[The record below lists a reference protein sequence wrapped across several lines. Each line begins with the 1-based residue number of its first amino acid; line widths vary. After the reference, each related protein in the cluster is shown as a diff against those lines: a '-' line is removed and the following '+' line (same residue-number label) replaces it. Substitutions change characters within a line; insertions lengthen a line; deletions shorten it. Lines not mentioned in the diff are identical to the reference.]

1 MRPGRVD
8 NAPTTPHRRLIG
20 TLLAALL
27 LATTGLAT
35 LAADGPATANGA
47 DQNVRNLQV
56 VTDPDVPDIYSLPVT
71 WDAPIS
77 AGVTH
82 YRLDIATTGAGSLPG
97 FPTDVTASAVMADPD
112 VATSP
117 LVVVFTDLQP
127 SSQYTVTVA
136 ALAGFDLWPATTVQ
150 GSTAA
155 APPATTPDT
164 PKNLVLTAQQNGI
177 AATWQAPDS
186 DGGSPLT
193 GYRLEVWPPTVQDIE
208 LGVVT
213 SHTITGLQQETLYTV
228 NVVAVN
234 AVGPSAATTSAVRTL
249 TPVGL
254 ARLGG
259 ATASTSA
266 STTTLSASVLNS
278 GRPTSVSRV
287 GFVVSRTDP
296 PLLDTDGVTF
306 VPAPSGLSDTLTA
319 TTNAIADDQLYF
331 VRAVL
336 EATYASGSSVSYG
349 PSVPYAASTRT
360 IRFTNLNQ
368 VGRIGPSQ
376 GLADGFYSAGAGGGS
391 LEHRV
396 TILADEPGIQRYA
409 VEIPGAYRVEAAGA
423 AGGGNGGRGAV
434 VRGTVVFVQ
443 DDPLMIAVGQRPS
456 NDETVEGGG
465 GGTFVTRGTTLADAQ
480 PLIIAGGGGGGSGL
494 PTQVRDQRAHGR
506 APAPGEV
513 EAPGQD
519 GGHIRCSRGGILC
532 RSAAGRR
539 GGLGG
544 PVQEQTSIH
553 PTTGLGTASG
563 GGGFLTSG
571 SDSYYQSRDWYNL
584 RTFQGSGGRSFRAG
598 AAGGVQPDRTNW
610 PCQSG
615 CSSLV
620 GGFGGGGSP
629 YRKWP
634 FSVSPLHADKF
645 FGGGGGG
652 YNGGGGGVEQPTA
665 DFRERFHN
673 YPEATGGGGG
683 SYNAGLAP
691 EGITGGNADRAAGY
705 VEMRLLAYQP
715 EAGDT
720 DIVGGRAGTTA
731 TLTSQVVS
739 TGGDVAVERGFVI
752 SQEPDP
758 VLGGPGVQQLRAS
771 GVGAG
776 SFSVMTPPM
785 AARTFLYLRSY
796 VRGYGGVGYGPVRT
810 LSTLRPVTF
819 TTAGVTG
826 PQGPTQAQLDTAYA
840 GTPLAGLVQT
850 SVSAHVPQGMQLV
863 TISATGRYRIQALG
877 ARGGIALPRGF
888 TTPPGGDRGGRG
900 ALVEGVF
907 DLAEGDQLLIVV
919 GQQPGNQVGGGGATF
934 VVKGSGLNDPDLEPL
949 LVAGGGGAVSMPFDE
964 LGIVADATAPSGSVT
979 ASAAAFVDLSGVDGG
994 GGLGFGAQ
1002 DAGGR
1007 GWAGAGGGFAGD
1019 GAPGA
1024 TGGAV
1029 GGAQVGAAGG
1039 KAFMNGGEGGEGTTC
1054 TGQNG
1059 SWVQGVTFTTAGG
1072 FGGGG
1077 AGAHYF
1083 RPNCWSQ
1090 GGNGGGYNGAGALAP
1105 MAMDQYPRIGRGGG
1119 SLNTGIF
1126 PVGVSGLND
1135 GSGLVHLSYIPPS
1148 QPGSLFAAVGAPQA
1162 VQLPAGATLA
1172 RSPGSVLT
1180 WRNGV
1185 LVQVPTISPATTT
1198 TSARTFIDTTV
1209 GSATG
1214 GLLLD
1219 VVEGSGSSGA
1229 QIIGLLSQ
1237 RNSDEPLPV
1246 PAGGITGVSTSAG
1259 NDEVRMLLAGT
1270 DDADQVRLRGN
1281 NGEPVAGAGGRI
1293 SSIITGLPPGTQGEV
1308 SLRSTPRLLG
1318 TFTVDADGVAS
1329 FVADV
1334 PGDLPAG
1341 SHTLVLS
1348 TFSGEDQAAVVSVG
1362 MTVVPRTATPG
1373 GSLPGGLGDLVNA
1386 PTTGGGTGGGTP
1398 TTTIPPRAPQTT
1410 VPPTTTV
1417 APTRTTPPLPQT
1429 ATPEAIRQRG
1439 DELVSVVAGVLS
1451 AGVAAPVAV
1460 QATPT
1465 GAVVSGLLTDPV
1477 TGQPMAVPVQNI
1489 VMVQGEGTALLLAAV
1504 GGDGGA
1510 APLGADGVLQLPP
1523 GGRMGAAMAG
1533 FTPSSPGQ
1541 IVLFSDPTLLGQ
1553 FTTDASGVFAGDVA
1567 LPADLAPGRHTLV
1580 ITVGGVSQSLEV
1592 VVAAGDVVPGRLP
1605 ATGQDPW
1612 RVLGW
1617 VLVLLATG
1625 VLLLIDRRRRFSR

>member
-1 MRPGRVD
+1 MRGSRVGD
-8 NAPTTPHRRLIG
+8 TNTARQRRLIG
-20 TLLAALL
+20 APLVMALLAA
-27 LATTGLAT
+27 TGLAT
-35 LAADGPATANGA
+35 LGTDSPATANGT

-71 WDAPIS
+71 WDAPVS

-112 VATSP
+112 VPTSA
-117 LVVVFTDLQP
+117 LAVVFTDLQL
-127 SSQYTVTVA
+127 SSQYTITVS

-155 APPATTPDT
+155 APAATTPDT

-186 DGGSPLT
+186 DGGSPVT

-213 SHTITGLQQETLYTV
+213 SHTISGLQQETLYTV

-254 ARLGG
+254 ARLGAVT
-259 ATASTSA
+259 ATTSA
-266 STTTLSASVLNS
+266 SITTLSASVLNS

-296 PLLDTDGVTF
+296 PLLGAEGATF
-306 VPAPSGLSDTLTA
+306 VPAPGGLSDTLTA
-319 TTNAIADDQLYF
+319 ATTSAFAEDQLYF

-336 EATYASGSSVSYG
+336 EATYASESGVSYG
-349 PSVPYAASTRT
+349 PSVPYAVSTRT
-360 IRFTNLNQ
+360 IRFTNLNH
-368 VGRIGPSQ
+368 VGRIGPNQ
-376 GLADGFYSAGAGGGS
+376 GWADFLYPTESSGFMGPSGGAGGS
-391 LEHRV
+391 IEHRV
-396 TILADEPGIQRYA
+396 TILANEPGIQRYA

-434 VRGTVVFVQ
+434 VRGTFVFDQ

-494 PTQVRDQRAHGR
+494 PTQVRDLRAHGR

-544 PVQEQTSIH
+544 PVQELTSIH

-634 FSVSPLHADKF
+634 ISMSAPHAYTF

-652 YNGGGGGVEQPTA
+652 YNGGGGGVQQPTA

-683 SYNAGLAP
+683 SYNVGLAP

-771 GVGAG
+771 GVGDG
-776 SFSVMTPPM
+776 SFSVVTPPM

-796 VRGYGGVGYGPVRT
+796 VQGYGGVGYGPVRT

-840 GTPLAGLVQT
+840 GTPLAGLVST

-907 DLAEGDQLLIVV
+907 ELEEGDQLLIVV

-934 VVKGSGLNDPDLEPL
+934 VVKGSGLDDPDLEPL

-964 LGIVADATAPSGSVT
+964 FGTVADATAPSGSVT
-979 ASAAAFVDLSGVDGG
+979 ASAASFADLSGVDGG
-994 GGLGFGAQ
+994 GGQGFGAQ
-1002 DAGGR
+1002 EAGGR
-1007 GWAGAGGGFAGD
+1007 GWAGAGGGFLGD

-1024 TGGAV
+1024 TGQAV
-1029 GGAQVGAAGG
+1029 EGAQVGAGGG

-1059 SWVQGVTFTTAGG
+1059 SWVQGVSFTTAGG

-1077 AGAHYF
+1077 AGAHYY

-1105 MAMDQYPRIGRGGG
+1105 MASDQYPRIGRGGG

-1126 PVGVSGLND
+1126 PVGVPGLND
-1135 GSGLVHLSYIPPS
+1135 GSGLVHLSHIPPT
-1148 QPGSLFAAVGAPQA
+1148 QPGSLFAPVGAPQT
-1162 VQLPAGATLA
+1162 VTVAGASVERA
-1172 RSPGSVLT
+1172 PGSVLT

-1185 LVQVPTISPATTT
+1185 LVQVPTVAPAATTVD
-1198 TSARTFIDTTV
+1198 SLRTFIEDF
-1209 GSATG
+1209 GASDLTG
-1214 GLLLD
+1214 GVLLD
-1219 VVEGSGSSGA
+1219 PVIGPSGA
-1229 QIIGLLSQ
+1229 ELIGMFARRDL
-1237 RNSDEPLPV
+1237 DEPLPV
-1246 PAGGITGVSTSAG
+1246 PAGAVTGVSTSAG
-1259 NDEVRMLLAGT
+1259 NDQVRMLLAGT
-1270 DDADQVRLRGN
+1270 DDADQVRQRGAS
-1281 NGEPVAGAGGRI
+1281 GEPVAGAGGRI

-1318 TFTVDADGVAS
+1318 TFTVGADGVAA

-1334 PGDLPAG
+1334 PGDLPPG
-1341 SHTLVLS
+1341 SHTLVLA
-1348 TFSGEDQAAVVSVG
+1348 TFSGQQEAVVSVG
-1362 MTVVPRTATPG
+1362 MTVAPRTAVPLPPPPTLTDPTP
-1373 GSLPGGLGDLVNA
+1373 S
-1386 PTTGGGTGGGTP
+1386 
-1398 TTTIPPRAPQTT
+1398 TTTPSTTAPPTT
-1410 VPPTTTV
+1410 VPPATTV
-1417 APTRTTPPLPQT
+1417 APTRTTPPLAAD
-1429 ATPEAIRQRG
+1429 ATPEDVRRRG
-1439 DELVSVVAGVLS
+1439 DELVDAVQGALPAGV
-1451 AGVAAPVAV
+1451 VTPVVV

-1465 GAVVSGLLTDPV
+1465 GAVVTGLLTNPL
-1477 TGQPMAVPVQNI
+1477 TGQPIMVPVQH
-1489 VMVQGEGTALLLAAV
+1489 VVLVQGEGTALVLAAASAN
-1504 GGDGGA
+1504 GSSA
-1510 APLGADGVLQLPP
+1510 ALSADGALQLPP
-1523 GGRMGAAMAG
+1523 GGRMGTVMAG
-1533 FTPSSPGQ
+1533 FPSQADGQ
-1541 IVLFSDPTLLGQ
+1541 IVLFSDPTLLGT
-1553 FTTDASGVFAGDVA
+1553 FLTDANGVFAGDFAIPVG
-1567 LPADLAPGRHTLV
+1567 LAPGRHTLV
-1580 ITVGGVSQSLEV
+1580 FTVGGVSQRLEV
-1592 VVAAGDVVPGRLP
+1592 VVAGGDEPSSRLP
-1605 ATGQDPW
+1605 TTGTDGSGTVVW
-1612 RVLGW
+1612 A
-1617 VLVLLATG
+1617 LVLLAVGALVLTG
-1625 VLLLIDRRRRFSR
+1625 RRRRSHRWSA